1 LSRSASAETN
11 TDHDGVRG
19 ASFPHSRRDSCEL
32 RYVTTLPGPF
42 SFSYWWYKDFQ
53 GSAKPS
59 RKCRVGNQVAKMGVF
74 RRLFAPDVA
83 IDLGTANTLVFV
95 KGRGVVLSEPS
106 VVAIDMKTDNVVAVG
121 SAAKSMIGRTP
132 AHIVATQPL
141 KSGVIADFEVT
152 EKMLA
157 YFIRGARPKR
167 SVLRYLVRPRVAV
180 CVPSGVTGVELRA
193 VKEATESA
201 GARKAYTIEE
211 PLAAAIGVNLP
222 VSEPEGSMVV
232 DVGGG
237 TTEVAVISL
246 GGIVTKTSVR
256 VAGNDMDMA
265 IASHIQK
272 YYQIAIGTQTAEQ
285 LKIELGSAFPMPEE
299 GAAEVRGRDLVT
311 GLPKTVVIT
320 SEEIREAIAPAAAAI
335 VEAVRDTLNR
345 TPPELGSD
353 IMNRGMILAGGG
365 ALLRHLDERLREET
379 GVPVHV
385 AEEPLT
391 CVAQGSGRFLEEMD
405 SYQGGVLSA

>member
-1 LSRSASAETN
+1 
-11 TDHDGVRG
+11 
-19 ASFPHSRRDSCEL
+19 
-32 RYVTTLPGPF
+32 
-42 SFSYWWYKDFQ
+42 
-53 GSAKPS
+53 
-59 RKCRVGNQVAKMGVF
+59 MGMF
-74 RRLFAPDVA
+74 RRLFSPDVA

-95 KGRGVVLSEPS
+95 KGWGVVLSEPS

-141 KSGVIADFEVT
+141 KNGVIADF
-152 EKMLA
+152 
-157 YFIRGARPKR
+157 
-167 SVLRYLVRPRVAV
+167 
-180 CVPSGVTGVELRA
+180 VPSGVTGVELRA
-193 VKEATESA
+193 VKEATELA

-320 SEEIREAIAPAAAAI
+320 TEEIREAIAPAVAAI
-335 VEAVRDTLNR
+335 VEAVRDTLNG

-391 CVAQGSGRFLEEMD
+391 CVAQGSGRFLEEID
-405 SYQGGVLSA
+405 FYQGGVPSA